1 MVKFKIV
8 EEVGFVKS
16 IDGSLATVAIE
27 KKSSC
32 EGCTLKICKPDE
44 QHMEIEA
51 LNSVQ
56 AAVGQKVKVAMK
68 SYSYLRNSAVVYGIP
83 ALFLVLGAVAGKEII
98 STFFINS
105 DPDIVSAFSGLGA
118 AAISFLC
125 IKLWSLKIGTR
136 RALKPVIEEILE
148 E

>member
-27 KKSSC
+27 KKNSC

-56 AAVGQKVKVAMK
+56 AAVGQKVKIAMK

-118 AAISFLC
+118 AVISFLC

>member
-1 MVKFKIV
+1 MVKFQIV
-8 EEVGFVKS
+8 EEVGLVKS
-16 IDGSLATVAIE
+16 VDGSLATVAIE

-32 EGCTLKICKPDE
+32 EGCSLKICKPDE

-51 LNSVQ
+51 LNSVH
-56 AAVGQKVKVAMK
+56 AVVGQKVKVALK

-98 STFFINS
+98 SAFFTNA
-105 DPDIVSAFSGLGA
+105 DPDIVSAFSGFGA
-118 AAISFLC
+118 SAFSFLC
-125 IKLWSLKIGTR
+125 IKLWSLKAGTKT
-136 RALKPVIEEILE
+136 ALKPVIEEILE

>member
-16 IDGSLATVAIE
+16 VHGSLATVAIT
-27 KKSSC
+27 KKNSC

-51 LNSVQ
+51 LNSVH
-56 AAVGQKVKVAMK
+56 AAVGQKVRVAMK
-68 SYSYLRNSAVVYGIP
+68 SYGYLKNSAVVYGIP

-98 STFFINS
+98 SKFFIHS

-118 AAISFLC
+118 AAISFLF
-125 IKLWSLKIGTR
+125 IKLWSLKIGAKRT
-136 RALKPVIEEILE
+136 LNPVIEEILE
-148 E
+148 G

>member
-8 EEVGFVKS
+8 EEVGLVKS

-32 EGCTLKICKPDE
+32 EGCTLNICKPDV

-83 ALFLVLGAVAGKEII
+83 ALFLLLGAVAGKEII

-118 AAISFLC
+118 AVISFLC
-125 IKLWSLKIGTR
+125 IKLWSLKIGRR

>member
-1 MVKFKIV
+1 MVKLQIV

-27 KKSSC
+27 KKNSC
-32 EGCTLKICKPDE
+32 EGCTLKICKPDA

-51 LNSVQ
+51 LNSAH

-83 ALFLVLGAVAGKEII
+83 ALFLVLGAIAGKEII
-98 STFFINS
+98 SKFFTNS
-105 DPDIVSAFSGLGA
+105 DPDIVSAFSGFGA
-118 AAISFLC
+118 SAISFLW
-125 IKLWSLKIGTR
+125 IKLWSLKTGTR

>member
-16 IDGSLATVAIE
+16 IDGNLATVVIE
-27 KKSSC
+27 KKNSC
-32 EGCTLKICKPDE
+32 EGCTLKICKPDA
-44 QHMEIEA
+44 QHMEIQA
-51 LNSVQ
+51 LNSVH

-68 SYSYLRNSAVVYGIP
+68 SYGYLRNSAVVYGIP
-83 ALFLVLGAVAGKEII
+83 ALLLVLGAVAGKEII
-98 STFFINS
+98 STFFIHS

-118 AAISFLC
+118 AAISFLS
-125 IKLWSLKIGTR
+125 IKLWSLKIGSR
-136 RALKPVIEEILE
+136 RALQPVIEEILE

>member
-1 MVKFKIV
+1 MVKFQIV

-27 KKSSC
+27 KKNSC
-32 EGCTLKICKPDE
+32 EGCTLKICKPDA

-51 LNSVQ
+51 LNSVH

-68 SYSYLRNSAVVYGIP
+68 SYSYLKNSAVVYGIP

-98 STFFINS
+98 SIFFTNS
-105 DPDIVSAFSGLGA
+105 DPDIVSAFSGFGA
-118 AAISFLC
+118 AAISFLF
-125 IKLWSLKIGTR
+125 IKLWSLKAGTR
-136 RALKPVIEEILE
+136 RASKPVIEEILE
-148 E
+148 G

>member
-16 IDGSLATVAIE
+16 IDGSLATVAIK

-51 LNSVQ
+51 LNPVH

-68 SYSYLRNSAVVYGIP
+68 SYSYLRNSAVIYGIP

-98 STFFINS
+98 STFFMNS
-105 DPDIVSAFSGLGA
+105 DPDIVSAFSGFGA

-125 IKLWSLKIGTR
+125 IKLWSVKAGTR
-136 RALKPVIEEILE
+136 KALKPVIEEILE
-148 E
+148 G